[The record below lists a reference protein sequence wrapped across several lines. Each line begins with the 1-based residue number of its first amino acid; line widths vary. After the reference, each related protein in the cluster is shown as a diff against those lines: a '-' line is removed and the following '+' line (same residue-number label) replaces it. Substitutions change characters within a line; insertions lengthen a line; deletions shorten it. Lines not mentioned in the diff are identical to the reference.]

1 MYNMN
6 NYYSYWAKRLVNDG
20 LRYIK
25 LVLGLGLTVVFGM
38 KSLVLGA
45 LFFGY
50 VIVDTL
56 IQKQ

>member
-1 MYNMN
+1 MN
-6 NYYSYWAKRLVNDG
+6 NYYTYWAKRLVNDG

-25 LVLGLGLTVVFGM
+25 LVIGLGLSVAFAI
-38 KSLVLGA
+38 KSFPVGV

-50 VIVDTL
+50 VLVDTL